1 MSRRHLILPVLGAL
15 ALVPSGAAIGTAATK
30 KKKPA
35 KPVTKV
41 VHVVDNVY
49 TFTGGKKS
57 GTASAALKVKPNTTI
72 KWVWGENQNTH
83 DVNLKKPYPKG
94 VKKFHSALAASEF
107 VFKKTLTK
115 PGTYRIY
122 CSIHTTMRMIITVK
136 K

>member
-1 MSRRHLILPVLGAL
+1 MSRRLLILPVLGAL
-15 ALVPSGAAIGTAATK
+15 ALVPAGAAISGATTK
-30 KKKPA
+30 KK

-57 GTASAALKVKPNTTI
+57 GTVRAALTVKPNTTI
-72 KWVWGENQNTH
+72 KWVWGDNQNTH

-94 VKKFHSALAASEF
+94 VKKFKSALAASQF
-107 VFKKTLTK
+107 DFKKTLTK
-115 PGTYRIY
+115 TGTYRIY
-122 CSIHTTMRMIITVK
+122 CSIHTTMKMIITVK